1 MKNRKSLVLIFLCLL
16 LASCGLKDRFFNGD
30 EEGSPPSGKTELTG
44 MLVIIDPAKC
54 PLVEGCGPQFSL
66 LGRKMDT
73 RVALTGPVLPEH
85 ENLII
90 SVIGRASELPD
101 DLAGKSGY
109 EQVSATVA
117 LGKYRLRSN
126 IPYYPF
132 LVEQATAVTVDQF
145 GCDLLWDKSYSWD
158 IEDDVP
164 LLTVRMTDTYAE
176 SPQPWVELTFNG
188 DSGELHATAL
198 NPHNLSPCGG

>member
-1 MKNRKSLVLIFLCLL
+1 MRRPPGERIELF
-16 LASCGLKDRFFNGD
+16 GLGALDRQVM
-30 EEGSPPSGKTELTG
+30 TEQHRH
-44 MLVIIDPAKC
+44 A
-54 PLVEGCGPQFSL
+54 
-66 LGRKMDT
+66 
-73 RVALTGPVLPEH
+73 
-85 ENLII
+85 
-90 SVIGRASELPD
+90 
-101 DLAGKSGY
+101 
-109 EQVSATVA
+109 
-117 LGKYRLRSN
+117 
-126 IPYYPF
+126 
-132 LVEQATAVTVDQF
+132 ATAQLEQRHVGRGPRGPPAAIELDQRVTVDQF